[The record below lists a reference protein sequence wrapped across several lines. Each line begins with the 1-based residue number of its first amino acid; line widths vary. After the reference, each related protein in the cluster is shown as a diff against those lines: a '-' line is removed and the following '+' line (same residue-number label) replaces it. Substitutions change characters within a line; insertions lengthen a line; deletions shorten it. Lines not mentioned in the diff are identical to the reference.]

1 MIRRALIAR
10 RKEKERDSLRYTRE
24 EGDEDELV
32 DVEDK
37 YEAIGIEE
45 AEKLSACDEKNED
58 TLSTLEKVWD
68 EADKVVYEQQME
80 HLHDQL
86 TAALIDNQELKMKLK
101 SMESGEA
108 KSQEATAAKTKKY
121 GSYRGRDLS
130 MSTTREG
137 FESVSSQ
144 PTIPTDITSSRP
156 SRYVRWWDRIKDNLF
171 GILYDFTDDSQTEE
185 EEAKEAPLQY
195 KLLRENLQRLRVSSK
210 PYLDLLDTLIAIKD
224 WKNPSLT
231 LVIFL
236 LYMYCVW
243 NGWLIQCL
251 LLLAIIYLSLNY
263 LRTTG
268 LTEQFG
274 FGSHPARGSEDDTSE
289 TLRDKFQLM
298 KHIGQRVQNTSET
311 VSDNLEK
318 GQNLLEWYQP
328 QSTRKVYTML
338 CGAFIATLFIPND
351 YSMTIAGLGIGF
363 KLFIVDNI
371 YRKYPNV
378 KKKYDGLAR
387 MWRSLPTHK
396 DVITLQSMT
405 EDEIREHCESGSE
418 LSSLTSSSST
428 ISIRDTS
435 FCERFQLSF
444 EETPLESWRSGK
456 RCTLLDKDHPLTG
469 SKQGRIFLTHS
480 FLCFERSPRPND
492 NADRFTISLG
502 DISKICKAKPF
513 AVLPGSGMSI
523 EVTVKGREKPYLF
536 GAILHRDQAYLSICD
551 QAMIIGLP
559 WGSDL
564 DSSERQ
570 TFSTLSARDPSPSRE
585 RSGGNTSLEESAGD
599 DNAMTIGAH
608 M

>member
-1 MIRRALIAR
+1 M
-10 RKEKERDSLRYTRE
+10 
-24 EGDEDELV
+24 
-32 DVEDK
+32 DVE
-37 YEAIGIEE
+37 AIDIEE
-45 AEKLSACDEKNED
+45 TEKLSACDEKTED

-80 HLHDQL
+80 HLHNQL
-86 TAALIDNQELKMKLK
+86 EAALIDNQELKMKLK
-101 SMESGEA
+101 SIESREA
-108 KSQEATAAKTKKY
+108 KSQEAKTKKY

-130 MSTTREG
+130 TSTTRES

-144 PTIPTDITSSRP
+144 PTTPPDITSSRP

-171 GILYDFTDDSQTEE
+171 EILYDFTDDSQTEE

-195 KLLRENLQRLRVSSK
+195 KLLVNDKQKLSAIHFLFQIKRK
-210 PYLDLLDTLIAIKD
+210 PAEI
-224 WKNPSLT
+224 N
-231 LVIFL
+231 
-236 LYMYCVW
+236 
-243 NGWLIQCL
+243 
-251 LLLAIIYLSLNY
+251 
-263 LRTTG
+263 G
-268 LTEQFG
+268 LTGQFG
-274 FGSHPARGSEDDTSE
+274 FGSHPARGSEDDSHHGTSE

-298 KHIGQRVQNTSET
+298 KHIGQRIQNTSET

-363 KLFIVDNI
+363 NLFIRDNI

-378 KKKYDGLAR
+378 KNKYDGFAR

-396 DVITLQSMT
+396 DIITLQSMT

-456 RCTLLDKDHPLTG
+456 RCTLLEKDRPLTG
-469 SKQGRIFLTHS
+469 SKQGRIFLTH
-480 FLCFERSPRPND
+480 
-492 NADRFTISLG
+492 
-502 DISKICKAKPF
+502 
-513 AVLPGSGMSI
+513 
-523 EVTVKGREKPYLF
+523 
-536 GAILHRDQAYLSICD
+536 
-551 QAMIIGLP
+551 
-559 WGSDL
+559 
-564 DSSERQ
+564 
-570 TFSTLSARDPSPSRE
+570 
-585 RSGGNTSLEESAGD
+585 
-599 DNAMTIGAH
+599 
-608 M
+608 

>member
-24 EGDEDELV
+24 GGDEDELV

-45 AEKLSACDEKNED
+45 AEKLSACDEKTED

-80 HLHDQL
+80 HLHNQL
-86 TAALIDNQELKMKLK
+86 EAALIDNQELKMKLK
-101 SMESGEA
+101 SIESREA
-108 KSQEATAAKTKKY
+108 KSQEAKTKKY

-130 MSTTREG
+130 TSTTRES

-144 PTIPTDITSSRP
+144 PTTPPDITSSRP

-171 GILYDFTDDSQTEE
+171 EILYDFTDDSQTEE

-210 PYLDLLDTLIAIKD
+210 PYLDLLDTLIAIKN
-224 WKNPSLT
+224 WKNPLLT

-268 LTEQFG
+268 LTGQFG
-274 FGSHPARGSEDDTSE
+274 FGSHPARGSEDDSHHGTSE

-298 KHIGQRVQNTSET
+298 KHIGQRIQNTSET

-363 KLFIVDNI
+363 NLFIRDNI

-378 KKKYDGLAR
+378 KNKYDGFAR

-396 DVITLQSMT
+396 DIITLQSMT

-456 RCTLLDKDHPLTG
+456 RCTLLEKDRPLTG

-492 NADRFTISLG
+492 SADRFTISLG

-536 GAILHRDQAYLSICD
+536 GAILHHDQAYLSICD

-570 TFSTLSARDPSPSRE
+570 TFSTLSARDPSPSWE
-585 RSGGNTSLEESAGD
+585 RSGGNTSLEECWR
-599 DNAMTIGAH
+599 
-608 M
+608 

>member
-24 EGDEDELV
+24 GGDEDELV

-108 KSQEATAAKTKKY
+108 KSQEATATKTKKY

-130 MSTTREG
+130 TSTTREG

-185 EEAKEAPLQY
+185 EEAQEAPLQY
-195 KLLRENLQRLRVSSK
+195 KLLRENLQRLS
-210 PYLDLLDTLIAIKD
+210 
-224 WKNPSLT
+224 
-231 LVIFL
+231 
-236 LYMYCVW
+236 
-243 NGWLIQCL
+243 
-251 LLLAIIYLSLNY
+251 
-263 LRTTG
+263 
-268 LTEQFG
+268 
-274 FGSHPARGSEDDTSE
+274 
-289 TLRDKFQLM
+289 
-298 KHIGQRVQNTSET
+298 
-311 VSDNLEK
+311 
-318 GQNLLEWYQP
+318 
-328 QSTRKVYTML
+328 
-338 CGAFIATLFIPND
+338 
-351 YSMTIAGLGIGF
+351 LGIGF
-363 KLFIVDNI
+363 KLFIIDNI

-405 EDEIREHCESGSE
+405 EDEIREHCQSGSE
-418 LSSLTSSSST
+418 LSSLTSSSS
-428 ISIRDTS
+428 ILSIKDTS

-492 NADRFTISLG
+492 SADRFTISLG

-536 GAILHRDQAYLSICD
+536 GAILHHDQAYLSICD

-570 TFSTLSARDPSPSRE
+570 TFSTLSARDPSPSWE
-585 RSGGNTSLEESAGD
+585 RSGGNTSLEECWR
-599 DNAMTIGAH
+599 
-608 M
+608 